1 MIHVRLI
8 AMLLAVTLTGPSVG
22 ALVCDW
28 VCAAKHQRT
37 GANGSCHQH
46 RTPGT
51 TPTVAAG
58 HLCHELTSAPASIL
72 TDGRQTGFSAPAIV
86 EAPLILVVESIGA
99 ATHRTREV
107 AHAPPP
113 PLITPL
119 RI

>member
-1 MIHVRLI
+1 MFRVRLI
-8 AMLLAVTLTGPSVG
+8 AVLLAVTLTGPSVG

-28 VCAAKHQRT
+28 ACAAKHQRT
-37 GANGSCHQH
+37 DAENSCHQH

-72 TDGRQTGFSAPAIV
+72 TDGRPAGFSAPAIV
-86 EAPLILVVESIGA
+86 EAPLPLSVESAGD
-99 ATHRTREV
+99 ATHRTRDV
-107 AHAPPP
+107 AYTPPP

-119 RI
+119 RL